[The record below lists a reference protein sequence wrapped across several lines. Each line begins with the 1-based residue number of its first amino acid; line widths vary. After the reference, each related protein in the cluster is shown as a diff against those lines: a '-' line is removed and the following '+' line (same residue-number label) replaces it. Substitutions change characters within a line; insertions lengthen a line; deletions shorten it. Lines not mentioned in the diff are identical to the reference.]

1 MLEHLKP
8 NRVFYYFEQ
17 LCAIP
22 HGSGN
27 TKAISDYCVGI
38 ATQLGLEVTQDEW
51 NNVLIR
57 KPAAKGYEDHPTV
70 IIQGHLDM
78 VCEKDADCDL
88 DFMKDGLRLRV
99 EGDWITA
106 KQTTLGG
113 DDGIAVAMALAVLE
127 DKELPAPAIEA
138 LFTTDEETG
147 MDGAVGLDC
156 SEIRGR
162 LLLNIDSEEEG
173 VLTVGCAGGARVDV
187 SFPLE
192 EQSGKGKGYAVD
204 VCGLRG
210 GHSGVEIGTGRYNA
224 NNMMGKFLQALGNLT
239 LCEIEGGTKDNA
251 ITRSCRA
258 VIVTEADVVSA
269 ARQFVKENCNVNDPD
284 FDITVKEVTCQN
296 GYRAEEVIRFL
307 STVPC
312 GVTAMSA
319 DMEGLVET
327 SLNLGILSMNDG
339 KVQGRFSVRSGINA
353 KRDALCDTVM
363 ALAEDCGGNAQK
375 GSEYPAWEYRK
386 QSPLQ
391 DTMVTVYRDMYGE
404 DPQVLTIH
412 AGLECGLFC
421 EKMEGLDAV
430 SFGPTIEEIHTS
442 RERLSISSTSRTFNY
457 LCQILKEL

>member
-1 MLEHLKP
+1 MLEGLNP
-8 NRVFYYFEQ
+8 TRVFYYFEQ

-38 ATQLGLEVTQDEW
+38 SRTIGLEVTQDEW

-57 KPAAKGYEDHPTV
+57 KPAAKGYENHPTV

-78 VCEKDADCDL
+78 VCEKDADCNL
-88 DFMKDGLRLRV
+88 DFMKDGLRLAV
-99 EGDWITA
+99 DGDWVYA

-156 SEIRGR
+156 SHIHGR

-187 SFPLE
+187 AFSLKMQE
-192 EQSGKGKGYAVD
+192 GQGKGYIVE
-204 VCGLRG
+204 VLGLRG

-224 NNMMGKFLQALGNLT
+224 NNMMGKFLQTLGDVT
-239 LCEIEGGTKDNA
+239 LCDIEGGTKDNA

-258 VIVTEADVVSA
+258 AIITQADVASA
-269 ARQFVKENCNVNDPD
+269 ARQFVAQNYNANDPD
-284 FDITVKEVTCQN
+284 FDITVKEIEAQQ
-296 GYRAEEVIRFL
+296 GYAADAVVQFL
-307 STVPC
+307 ATVPC

-319 DMEGLVET
+319 DIEGLVET
-327 SLNLGILSMNDG
+327 SLNLGILSMKDG
-339 KVQGRFSVRSGINA
+339 RVSGRFSVRSGVNA
-353 KRDALCDTVM
+353 KRDALCDQVM
-363 ALAEDCGGNAQK
+363 HLAKACGGNTQK

-391 DTMVTVYRDMYGE
+391 DTMVAVYRKMYG
-404 DPQVLTIH
+404 DNPQVLTIH

-421 EKMEGLDAV
+421 EKMAGLDAV
-430 SFGPTIEEIHTS
+430 SFGPNIEEIHTS
-442 RERLSISSTSRTFNY
+442 RERLSISSTARTYNY